1 MELAISMQSARIVE
15 IIDDDDDDDQHNES
29 LQDVV
34 ERVTSSL
41 RIPSAFTNDQ
51 WAVQSGGH
59 AMIAWRNT
67 APSHLEALK
76 SVVEKDGPSA
86 FSDLD
91 LFSNIIALAVP
102 FTGSGP
108 WTKEESRTA
117 SQGSPAYIYEPSLL
131 PLSPELL
138 RGLPEPTQQVFRSI
152 LLSHIKP
159 LFDKGIPHP
168 MINTETGRKLPR
180 PAGGEDAIYPTEHQL
195 WKDQPGTIDLLIWC
209 VTSLHVC
216 PCDEFETLLTVCLP
230 RSMTGRRYGP

>member
-1 MELAISMQSARIVE
+1 MQSARIVE
-15 IIDDDDDDDQHNES
+15 IIDDDDEDQHNES

-41 RIPSAFTNDQ
+41 RIPIAFTNDQ
-51 WAVQSGGH
+51 WAVQSSGR

-67 APSHLEALK
+67 VPSHLEALK
-76 SVVEKDGPSA
+76 SVVIKEDPSA

-108 WTKEESRTA
+108 WTKEESRTT
-117 SQGSPAYIYEPSLL
+117 SQGSPECMYDPRSYPF
-131 PLSPELL
+131 PPELL
-138 RGLPEPTQQVFRSI
+138 RGLPEPSQQVFRSV

-168 MINTETGRKLPR
+168 MVNMETGRKLPR
-180 PAGGEDAIYPTEHQL
+180 PAGGEDAIYPMEHQP
-195 WKDQPGTIDLLIWC
+195 WKDRPGTIDLLMWC
-209 VTSLHVC
+209 VTSLHVR
-216 PCDEFETLLTVCLP
+216 PSDGFGTRLTACLS
-230 RSMTGRRYGP
+230 RNMTGTRYGL